1 MFPPV
6 WQMPFSIRLYS
17 IISVVTV
24 VSLLAAFFLPIPE
37 WAKGIVS
44 LPAAAGLAGVLF
56 QIFRD
61 RVAHERA
68 VDLQRKEQMFNLGI
82 ASHMA
87 NVAFDKHIEFCELYI
102 QQMQAGLSDL
112 VARGP
117 TTEVLKF
124 CSKLGGARF
133 QYRAWITSE
142 VWTRL
147 LLFEAALRK
156 LGASASVFEHS
167 QVNESR
173 SQAADRMD
181 KLFQDILALKEG
193 TELDKELAASRVIRY
208 LQDFLGIE
216 ELSRLRVSVLA
227 EVSRSVGQPS
237 RS

>member
-37 WAKGIVS
+37 WARGIVS
-44 LPAAAGLAGVLF
+44 LPAAAGLAGALF

-68 VDLQRKEQMFNLGI
+68 VDLQQKEQMFNLGI

-102 QQMQAGLSDL
+102 QQMQAGLGDL
-112 VARGP
+112 LAKGP
-117 TTEVLKF
+117 TIQVLKF
-124 CSKLGGARF
+124 CGKLGDTRF
-133 QYRAWITSE
+133 RYRAWITSE
-142 VWTRL
+142 VWDRL
-147 LLFEAALRK
+147 LLFEVALRK
-156 LGASASVFEHS
+156 LGASASVLEHS
-167 QVNESR
+167 PVSEGS
-173 SQAADRMD
+173 SQAADQMD
-181 KLFQDILALKEG
+181 KLFQGILALKEG
-193 TELDKELAASRVIRY
+193 TELDKEAAASRVIRH

-216 ELSRLRVSVLA
+216 ELSRLRASVLA
-227 EVSRSVGQPS
+227 EVSRFVGQSS

>member
-1 MFPPV
+1 
-6 WQMPFSIRLYS
+6 MPFSIRLYS

-56 QIFRD
+56 QLFRD

-102 QQMQAGLSDL
+102 QQIQIGLGDL
-112 VARGP
+112 LARGP

-124 CSKLGGARF
+124 CDKLGGARF
-133 QYRAWITSE
+133 QYRSWITSE
-142 VWTRL
+142 VWDRL
-147 LLFEAALRK
+147 LLFEVALRK
-156 LGASASVFEHS
+156 LGAGASVLEHS
-167 QVNESR
+167 PVSEGS
-173 SQAADRMD
+173 SQRADQID
-181 KLFQDILALKEG
+181 KLFHDILAVKEG
-193 TELDKELAASRVIRY
+193 TELEKDLAASRVIRY

-216 ELSRLRVSVLA
+216 ELSRLRASMLA

-237 RS
+237 RT